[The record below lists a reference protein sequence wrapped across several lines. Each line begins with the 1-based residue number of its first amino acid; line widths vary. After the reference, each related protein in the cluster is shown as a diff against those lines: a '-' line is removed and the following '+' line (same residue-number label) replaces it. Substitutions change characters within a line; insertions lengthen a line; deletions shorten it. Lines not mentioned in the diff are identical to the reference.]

1 MFIYGAWSM
10 VSQPMACLLLVIE
23 NWLYRA
29 EQFRGL
35 SVLAEDHSS
44 VLSIHV
50 GQLTTACN
58 FSFVPCS
65 GLWGYLIHVYRYI
78 NENEINIFFK
88 NGFLVAI
95 CFLTMILA
103 LQSSKETFE
112 KGASSRQYPGGGCS
126 FLPWYP
132 HCLGL
137 SPSVQTKQQ
146 CIELSKKKH
155 HLHKMKG

>member
-29 EQFRGL
+29 EQCRGL

-58 FSFVPCS
+58 SSFMGSSALFWP
-65 GLWGYLIHVYRYI
+65 LR
-78 NENEINIFFK
+78 IFHTC
-88 NGFLVAI
+88 A
-95 CFLTMILA
+95 
-103 LQSSKETFE
+103 
-112 KGASSRQYPGGGCS
+112 
-126 FLPWYP
+126 
-132 HCLGL
+132 
-137 SPSVQTKQQ
+137 
-146 CIELSKKKH
+146 
-155 HLHKMKG
+155 